1 MGANR
6 SGTKRKQK
14 LKETKKLALQRET
27 KKLAQSQAGDA
38 GKPSPAEQK

>member
-14 LKETKKLALQRET
+14 LKETKKLAEQRA
-27 KKLAQSQAGDA
+27 KKLQAQGQ
-38 GKPSPAEQK
+38 PAAKK